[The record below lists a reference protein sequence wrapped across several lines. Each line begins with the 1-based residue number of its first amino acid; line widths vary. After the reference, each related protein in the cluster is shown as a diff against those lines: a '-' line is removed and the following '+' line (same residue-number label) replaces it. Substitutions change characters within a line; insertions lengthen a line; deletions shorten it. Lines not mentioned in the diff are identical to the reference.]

1 MGMGSVRFIGTTA
14 LVISTLSVL
23 CACTVMELRNEE
35 KTDEVRLA
43 GKEEELKTEQA
54 RQAELQQEMEQLKS
68 DLASRQMS
76 MDELKSRLAELQR
89 ANDATV
95 AETQAQQATKRE
107 RAAKLQKH
115 QKEVIANEQSG
126 DSLEEKQKKLQHLKE
141 EVRKS
146 LSMLAQT

>member
-1 MGMGSVRFIGTTA
+1 METIRFISTTA
-14 LVISTLSVL
+14 LLISTLSV
-23 CACTVMELRNEE
+23 CADAQSWNLRNEV
-35 KTDEVRLA
+35 KTDEVRVA

-54 RQAELQQEMEQLKS
+54 RQAELQQETEQLKS
-68 DLASRQMS
+68 DLASREMS
-76 MDELKSRLAELQR
+76 LDQLKSRLAELQR

-115 QKEVIANEQSG
+115 QKEVIAIEQSG
-126 DSLEEKQKKLQHLKE
+126 DSLEEKQKKLQYLKE